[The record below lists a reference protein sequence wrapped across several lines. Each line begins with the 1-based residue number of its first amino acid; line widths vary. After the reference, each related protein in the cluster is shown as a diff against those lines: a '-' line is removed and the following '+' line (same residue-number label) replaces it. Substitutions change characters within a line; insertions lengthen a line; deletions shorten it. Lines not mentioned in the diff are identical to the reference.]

1 MTDLRIFSYLPNP
14 RLYKATIAARF
25 SGAEIEVVGSKPR
38 ELVNWLWD
46 YDARLLDENEKA
58 ELRDIAR
65 EAKMGFTG
73 VNLYKT
79 DAFLAAHPFGN
90 VPAAFGEDGA
100 IGLFESNSIMRAA
113 ARLGPNAGSLLGDG
127 PLGHSRVDSVLD
139 RALVFARDS
148 QRYLL
153 ADDKMTDADYE
164 EMETSLISFAAG
176 LEQAL
181 TSSEFIAGDSL
192 SLADIVVACELC
204 QMTNERG
211 FTDRLEAAGRQP
223 LTPKLGAF
231 STLGTHLKRLS
242 KDEKINADLDSYFAR
257 LLPIWN

>member
-25 SGAEIEVVGSKPR
+25 SGAQVEVVGGKPR
-38 ELVNWLWD
+38 DLVNWLWD
-46 YDARLLDENEKA
+46 YDARPLDESEKA
-58 ELRDIAR
+58 GLGDIAR

-90 VPAAFGEDGA
+90 VPAAFGGDGTV
-100 IGLFESNSIMRAA
+100 GLFESNSIMRAA

-127 PLGHSRVDSVLD
+127 PLGQSRVDSFLD
-139 RALVFARDS
+139 VALVFARDS

-153 ADDKMTDADYE
+153 AGDRMTDVSYG
-164 EMETSLISFAAG
+164 EMETSLTTFAAG

-181 TSSEFIAGDSL
+181 ATSEFIAGDAM

-204 QMTNERG
+204 QMTNEAG
-211 FTDRLEAAGRQP
+211 FADKLEAKGQQL
-223 LTPKLGAF
+223 LTPKLAVYPA
-231 STLGTHLKRLS
+231 LGLHLKKLS
-242 KDEKINADLDSYFAR
+242 EDTNFAADLGPYFDK
-257 LLPIWN
+257 LLPVWT